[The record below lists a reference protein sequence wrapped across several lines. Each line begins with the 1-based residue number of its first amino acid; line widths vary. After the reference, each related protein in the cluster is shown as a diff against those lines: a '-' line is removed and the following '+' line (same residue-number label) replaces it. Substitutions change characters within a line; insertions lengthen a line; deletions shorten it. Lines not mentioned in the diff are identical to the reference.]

1 MAFLFF
7 LCGVNSCSYLDE
19 NKPKANQPKKKKKP
33 RSAQPQAPE
42 IPPNDVTTGQST
54 DVSVD
59 DRKTE
64 TVVDNNVTS
73 EPSTD
78 EKVEVPVPESEENIR
93 ADTAPA
99 ECGATTSQA
108 PQIENPVN

>member
-1 MAFLFF
+1 M
-7 LCGVNSCSYLDE
+7 
-19 NKPKANQPKKKKKP
+19 
-33 RSAQPQAPE
+33 
-42 IPPNDVTTGQST
+42 
-54 DVSVD
+54 
-59 DRKTE
+59 
-64 TVVDNNVTS
+64 TS

-99 ECGATTSQA
+99 ECGATTSQV